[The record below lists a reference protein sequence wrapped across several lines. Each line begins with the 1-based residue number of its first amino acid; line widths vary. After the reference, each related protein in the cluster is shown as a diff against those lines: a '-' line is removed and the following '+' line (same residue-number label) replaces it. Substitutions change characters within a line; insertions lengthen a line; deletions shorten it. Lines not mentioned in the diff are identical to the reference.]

1 MTVFFMVLNA
11 KTPAVQRAF
20 KLSEFMARRSERD
33 RCPSDSADITAA
45 DTEIAQ
51 FAVAHP
57 AEFGDGLTV
66 LAPVVQ
72 GTCYVHNDPLS

>member
-20 KLSEFMARRSERD
+20 ELSEFLARRSERD
-33 RCPSDSADITAA
+33 RFPSDSANITAA
-45 DTEIAQ
+45 DTEMAQ
-51 FAVAHP
+51 FAGAHP
-57 AEFGDGLTV
+57 AEFGDGLTI

-72 GTCYVHNDPLS
+72 GACYVHYDPLS